1 MKYRLK
7 QLISSACAL
16 ILLGN
21 IQVAS
26 ADLASDAETL
36 LNWAEN
42 TYPELFPSP
51 RATQSLEP
59 WLYRFYPETNTYA
72 GVNKND
78 NGVYVMGGPWGDNPT
93 YIDSLASLITT
104 IQNSGGNSS
113 IPACNTANAPA
124 GFSYS
129 QSGNVVTIT
138 TNGQCIEI
146 PNTTN
151 FCETPVQPTQTGISV
166 LSTSSITSAEW
177 RGISFNLTLPTDPL
191 ASLTGT
197 FKHCTINAPAEQLNL
212 VVNSDICMDMT
223 QQLQGSFESAI
234 AAGYVTINPP
244 ITYATKSTYSGQ
256 AVSDCFATDADNIY
270 DAFTQDVWIKQEGG
284 GFVKIDSQLL

>member
-16 ILLGN
+16 VLLGN
-21 IQVAS
+21 IQIAS
-26 ADLASDAETL
+26 ADLASDAEAL

-93 YIDSLASLITT
+93 YIDNLPNLISF
-104 IQNSGGNSS
+104 INNSGGNSN

-146 PNTTN
+146 PNTTTN

-166 LSTSSITSAEW
+166 LSTSNVTSAEW
-177 RGISFNLTLPTDPL
+177 QGITFNQSLPIDPL

-197 FKHCTINAPAEQLNL
+197 SKYCTINAPAEQINL

-223 QQLQGSFESAI
+223 KQLEGSFADLI
-234 AAGYVTINPP
+234 ASGFATVTPP
-244 ITYATKSTYSGQ
+244 ITFATKSTHSGQ
-256 AVSDCFATDADNIY
+256 TVSDCFATDADSIY

-284 GFVKIDSQLL
+284 GFVKI